1 MCEIHQLLIASLI
14 AHSFLVRI
22 PGEGLE
28 RFEGWMMNIIIL
40 SKHLVVIIKIQ
51 DVSSN
56 VTKVIRLDFSKAV
69 FSNAQC
75 VLIRIPGVGWGMFE
89 GWGVFYLSIG
99 PTFLCAVLE
108 HASTSS
114 QDLADIETLHLIS
127 TVLNTNVSHCNLPS
141 VYMSSVH
148 WKSLS
153 CLHVNHVHCTV

>member
-1 MCEIHQLLIASLI
+1 MCEIHQLLIASLM

-114 QDLADIETLHLIS
+114 QDLTDIETLHLIS
-127 TVLNTNVSHCNLPS
+127 TVKIQ
-141 VYMSSVH
+141 VYLATYHQSTCPVCIENH
-148 WKSLS
+148 W
-153 CLHVNHVHCTV
+153 VVFM